1 MARTK
6 APDLTLFDRAPA
18 DASRRGVRV
27 MTAQELGEVVRFARL
42 QRFGRREDA
51 TAQLGV
57 SPRMLGAL
65 ERGNAGARVE
75 AVLHLLTDLG
85 LDVVLVPRDPHRSL
99 RDPAPRAAPTGAAPQ
114 PDEAP

>member
-1 MARTK
+1 MPRTK
-6 APDLTLFDRAPA
+6 TPDLSGFDRAPA

-27 MTAQELGEVVRFARL
+27 LTTQELGDAVRVARL

-51 TAQLGV
+51 TSQLGV

-65 ERGNAGARVE
+65 ERGNAGAKIE
-75 AVLHLLTDLG
+75 ALLHLLTDLG

-99 RDPAPRAAPTGAAPQ
+99 REPGTA
-114 PDEAP
+114 E